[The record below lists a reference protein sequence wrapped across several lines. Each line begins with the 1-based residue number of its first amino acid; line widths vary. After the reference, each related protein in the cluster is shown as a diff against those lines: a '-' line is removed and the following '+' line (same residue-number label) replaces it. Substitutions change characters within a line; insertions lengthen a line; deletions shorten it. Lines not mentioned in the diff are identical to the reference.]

1 MTNFSG
7 VFTLIFWLIGCEFKG
22 ILFPI
27 DDGLCLTKCGGKL
40 VINNGECFSLECK

>member
-7 VFTLIFWLIGCEFKG
+7 VFALKFELKFELIGCKFKG

-27 DDGLCLTKCGGKL
+27 DDGLFWTKCGGKL
-40 VINNGECFSLECK
+40 VINNGECF